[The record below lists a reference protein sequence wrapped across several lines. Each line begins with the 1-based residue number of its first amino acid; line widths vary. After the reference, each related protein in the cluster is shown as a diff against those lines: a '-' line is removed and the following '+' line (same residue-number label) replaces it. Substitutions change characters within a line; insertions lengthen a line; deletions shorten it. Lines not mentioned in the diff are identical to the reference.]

1 MNARIMKQML
11 AIQDVTVLFVYIV
24 GDHFRTLWGPY
35 AGWAQAVCKPNISQT
50 FKKVSCTV
58 LKEIV

>member
-1 MNARIMKQML
+1 MTVHIMKPML
-11 AIQDVTVLFVYIV
+11 DIQDVTVLFVYIV

-35 AGWAQAVCKPNISQT
+35 AGWAQAVCKPQSSPT
-50 FKKVSCTV
+50 FKIQE